1 MLTAVNAA
9 FTFVNERSISAA
21 VTSVN
26 RINAAF
32 TNVNATAL
40 NVRGVVSKHLRCVA
54 PTMPDRTFD
63 GTPY

>member
-9 FTFVNERSISAA
+9 FAFVNKRSISAA

-40 NVRGVVSKHLRCVA
+40 NVRGVVSKTSQVRSTYCAGKPV
-54 PTMPDRTFD
+54 
-63 GTPY
+63 

>member
-40 NVRGVVSKHLRCVA
+40 NVRGVVSKTSQVRSTYYA
-54 PTMPDRTFD
+54 
-63 GTPY
+63 